1 VLAEDN
7 LAIENLE
14 ANSQCLELLESVQAA
29 IRAGDVSAI
38 RNAAEALKGPLTSV
52 FANEAF
58 AAASA
63 LENTM
68 HEGDL
73 TRAREACRRLRAI
86 VNGLN
91 PACKTE
97 R

>member
-1 VLAEDN
+1 VAKDGVVMES
-7 LAIENLE
+7 LE
-14 ANSQCLELLESVQAA
+14 ASSHCLELLEHLQIA

-38 RNAAEALKGPLTSV
+38 RHAADILKGPLTSV

-68 HEGDL
+68 HESDL
-73 TRAREACRRLRAI
+73 IRAQEACRRLRAI
-86 VNGLN
+86 VNCLN
-91 PACKTE
+91 PAQKTE